1 MRQEKAL
8 DFTPVFRV
16 FRASTTRGGWLGW
29 RMSGLWCNRRH
40 AVNISQGAC
49 RFRITFFRTQISSIN
64 GKQRRHRL
72 PRIPRVGRGAWVMGA
87 LLIITS
93 IPDLFFNR
101 SDYKLTFSLAAFA
114 PYLIV
119 ALLLIPMQTSAEEV
133 FYRGWIQQ
141 WLDNGR
147 RSIWV
152 ISAVNGALFSL
163 PHLANP
169 EVNGELIL
177 AVIGYG
183 ATGFMFS
190 WVTFRD
196 RSMEIALGAHA
207 ANNILAGLVVTSS
220 DSALPAASIWT
231 TPAVSW
237 GPAAIISILMVPFF
251 IWLTR
256 KPLDTLSP

>member
-1 MRQEKAL
+1 
-8 DFTPVFRV
+8 
-16 FRASTTRGGWLGW
+16 
-29 RMSGLWCNRRH
+29 
-40 AVNISQGAC
+40 
-49 RFRITFFRTQISSIN
+49 
-64 GKQRRHRL
+64 
-72 PRIPRVGRGAWVMGA
+72 MGA

-169 EVNGELIL
+169 EVNGELVL